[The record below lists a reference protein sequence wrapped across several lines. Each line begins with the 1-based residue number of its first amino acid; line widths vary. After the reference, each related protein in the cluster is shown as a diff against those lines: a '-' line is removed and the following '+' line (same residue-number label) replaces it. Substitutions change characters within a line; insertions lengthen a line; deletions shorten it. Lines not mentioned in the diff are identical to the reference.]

1 MKNQFKF
8 MPMYWEDYALDT
20 DHLKLEEHGAYL
32 LLISYYWRTAR
43 PLPDDDEMLSRIVRT
58 DVETWKR
65 IKAAICR
72 FFVFEDGL
80 WVHRRIERELS
91 AARALSEKKRAA
103 INKRWHHDN
112 GVVVQMADKMR

>member
-43 PLPDDDEMLSRIVRT
+43 PLPDDDEMLSRLVRA
-58 DVETWKR
+58 DIDTWKR
-65 IKAAICR
+65 IKASICR
-72 FFVFEDGL
+72 FFVYEDGF
-80 WVHRRIERELS
+80 WFHKRIERELD
-91 AARALSEKKRAA
+91 AAKALSAKKRAA
-103 INKRWHHDN
+103 VNKRWHDDSH
-112 GVVVQMADKMR
+112 VVIQMADKKR